1 MSFFVGGFVC
11 VTSCVCLRV
20 TDPVFSFFEC
30 LFGPTLETAVLIV
43 SHGVRRDQVILA
55 ELASLERTAF
65 SKFKQP
71 QEQMGMTI

>member
-20 TDPVFSFFEC
+20 ASRSFFEC

-43 SHGVRRDQVILA
+43 RHDVRRDEVILA
-55 ELASLERTAF
+55 ERASLERTAF

>member
-20 TDPVFSFFEC
+20 TILSFFEC
-30 LFGPTLETAVLIV
+30 LFGPTRETAVLIV
-43 SHGVRRDQVILA
+43 RHDVRRDEVILA

-65 SKFKQP
+65 SEFKQP
-71 QEQMGMTI
+71 RQQMGMTI

>member
-30 LFGPTLETAVLIV
+30 LFGPTLETAVLFNC
-43 SHGVRRDQVILA
+43 DQVILA